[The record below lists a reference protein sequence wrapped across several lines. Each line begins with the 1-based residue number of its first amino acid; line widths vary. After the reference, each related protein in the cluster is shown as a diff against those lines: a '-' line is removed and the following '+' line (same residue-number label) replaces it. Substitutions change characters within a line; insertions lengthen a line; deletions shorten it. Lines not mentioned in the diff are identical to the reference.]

1 MRNSIVQIT
10 HTYTAVSLCELFPI
24 NMININKYECRMPF
38 GCGYFH
44 QTVNNLDD
52 AVDIQYQ
59 ALYGFHDSP
68 LSMYIGVISP
78 FQT

>member
-1 MRNSIVQIT
+1 
-10 HTYTAVSLCELFPI
+10 
-24 NMININKYECRMPF
+24 MPF

-44 QTVNNLDD
+44 QTVDNLDD

-59 ALYGFHDSP
+59 ALYGFHGSP